1 MRLVDTHCHL
11 TFPQYDQDREEL
23 IERIFSSNLAW
34 VLNACSSLDD
44 IAPMK
49 DLAMRY
55 PDRIFLS
62 IGVHPHYAEGLS
74 DRDYALI
81 KEELASFDYKAVGE
95 VGIDLFRN
103 LSPLEAQK
111 EAFSKF
117 IQLARDFDKPLIVH
131 SREADEVVVG
141 MLKEADLGGRF
152 VVHCFSGG
160 VDFARQ
166 ILDMGGMI
174 SVTGNITYK
183 KSNGIREAIRYAPL
197 DKIMAETDSP
207 YLAPQIIRGKRNDP
221 SFVLEVYKAIAE
233 IKSVDLNRLMDIL
246 YRNAALFFEVNL

>member
-23 IERIFSSNLAW
+23 IDRLFSSNLVW
-34 VLNACSSLDD
+34 VLNACSSLED

-55 PDRIFLS
+55 PDKIFLS
-62 IGVHPHYAEGLS
+62 IGVHPHYVEGLS
-74 DRDYALI
+74 NEDYALLRD
-81 KEELASFDYKAVGE
+81 ELATFDYKAIGE

-111 EAFSKF
+111 DTFARF
-117 IQLARDFDKPLIVH
+117 IQLAKEFDRPIIVH
-131 SREADEVVVG
+131 SREADEIVVG
-141 MLKEADLGGRF
+141 MLREAGLEGRF

-166 ILDMGGMI
+166 VLDMGGMI

-183 KSNGIREAIRYAPL
+183 KSDAIREAVKYAPL
-197 DKIMAETDSP
+197 DRIMAETDSP

-233 IKSVDLNRLMDIL
+233 IKSVDLNRLIDVL
-246 YRNAALFFEVNL
+246 YRNASLFFGVGS